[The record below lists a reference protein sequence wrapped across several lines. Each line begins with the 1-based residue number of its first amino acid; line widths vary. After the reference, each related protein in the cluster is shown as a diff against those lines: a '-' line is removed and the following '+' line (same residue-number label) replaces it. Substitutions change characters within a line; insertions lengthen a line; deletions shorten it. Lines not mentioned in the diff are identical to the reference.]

1 MIALLGAVLAAS
13 LLGSLHCAGMCGGLV
28 AFYAGTPGQGGRTA
42 MLPHLAYNAGRL
54 AAYAAL
60 GAIAGALGAVL
71 DATGGTL
78 LGVQRVAAVVAGT
91 LMLLWGVVSLLSALG
106 VRVPRLGAPAG
117 LSRMVRRGVALVAG
131 APPVARA
138 GAIGVLTGSLPC
150 GWLYGFVLAAAGTG
164 GALAGAAL
172 MAVFWAGTLPVML
185 AVGVGVR
192 AIARPLARHVPAASA
207 VIMIVIGLLA
217 LEGRIRL
224 ADLPGQA
231 SHIAGRGVTAPPG
244 HDRHGSR

>member
-28 AFYAGTPGQGGRTA
+28 AFYAGTPGRGGGAA
-42 MLPHLAYNAGRL
+42 MLPHLAYNAGRF
-54 AAYAAL
+54 AAYTAL
-60 GAIAGALGAVL
+60 GAIAGALGAML
-71 DATGGTL
+71 DAASGSL
-78 LGVQRVAAVVAGT
+78 LGVQRIAAVVAGT

-117 LSRMVRRGVALVAG
+117 LSRMVRRGVAFVAA
-131 APPVARA
+131 APSVARA

-185 AVGVGVR
+185 AVGVGIR
-192 AIARPLARHVPAASA
+192 AIARPLARHVPVASA
-207 VIMIVIGLLA
+207 VVMIVIGLLA
-217 LEGRIRL
+217 LDGRIRA
-224 ADLPGQA
+224 ADLRGHA
-231 SHIAGRGVTAPPG
+231 SHREGTIVTAPHG
-244 HDRHGSR
+244 HQGHGSR